1 MKNHLKIILDKE
13 NSYEN
18 NITTA
23 IDSDNVI
30 IININSNENE
40 VFGEHLTDD
49 ETLKMLTSLNREIE
63 EDKNTLEMNLST
75 GETDMVNFLINEI
88 SLKEKALKK
97 FINHN
102 FNASNI
108 IDLSDEIAI
117 QAEELSEETIANYLK
132 LNEHLFKGK
141 KVFIKGHY
149 YTLDN
154 ESYNRV
160 YNLFS
165 EFNNVEIYIEG
176 NNYPTSIDD
185 YKKTIDYIDEIAN
198 HIKSKDYSP
207 LEQLIYAYDIVRN
220 NKYNEESENE
230 DNKISRD
237 LSSVV
242 TGDKIVC
249 VGFTNL
255 FNAILNKLQ
264 IRNMNYN
271 LDAINKG
278 ESGHVRSVVYLQDSK
293 YDIDALYLFDPTWNS
308 MRDEYNCYDDYYFFG
323 KTFNQ
328 MKKIDESNGLE
339 SKMFAI
345 NSAKEIELFEQKL
358 NILNSF
364 AERMYFIIT
373 SNALRRGESISKLL
387 GLDYYVT
394 AEEAASNDNQV
405 ILNWLKE
412 INKKSNKLLPINA
425 IIQALHRV
433 RKDEHQENPN
443 LFSFDRESFI
453 DLILKSCFASITIGE
468 KNLINILG
476 IDIEDYIKDKI
487 GNLIDNL
494 KLSFKTNNKT
504 KRP

>member
-1 MKNHLKIILDKE
+1 MKKYLKIILDKE
-13 NSYEN
+13 NSCEN

-23 IDSDNVI
+23 IDSDNI

-40 VFGEHLTDD
+40 VFGLNLSDD
-49 ETLKMLTSLNREIE
+49 ETLKMLDALKQEIE
-63 EDKNTLEMNLST
+63 EDKDTLEMNLSI
-75 GETDMVNFLINEI
+75 GETDMINFLNNEI
-88 SLKEKALKK
+88 SLKEKALEE

-108 IDLSDEIAI
+108 IDLSDEVAI

-132 LNEHLFKGK
+132 LNEYLFKGK

-149 YTLDN
+149 YALDN

-165 EFNNVEIYIEG
+165 EFNDVEIYIDG

-230 DNKISRD
+230 DDKISRD

-271 LDAINKG
+271 LDAININ

-293 YDIDALYLFDPTWNS
+293 YNIDALYLFDPTWNS

-328 MKKIDESNGLE
+328 MKKIDESNGLK
-339 SKMFAI
+339 SKMFAV
-345 NSAKEIELFEQKL
+345 NSKKEIELFEQKL
-358 NILNSF
+358 NKLSSF
-364 AERMYFIIT
+364 GERMYFIIN
-373 SNALRRGESISKLL
+373 SNATRSSESISKLL
-387 GLDYYVT
+387 GLNYYVT
-394 AEEAASNDNQV
+394 AEEAALNDNQV

-425 IIQALHRV
+425 IIQALYRV

-453 DLILKSCFASITIGE
+453 DLILKSYFASITIEE
-468 KNLINILG
+468 KNLIDIFG
-476 IDIEDYIKDKI
+476 IDIDDYIKDKI
-487 GNLIDNL
+487 GTLIDNL